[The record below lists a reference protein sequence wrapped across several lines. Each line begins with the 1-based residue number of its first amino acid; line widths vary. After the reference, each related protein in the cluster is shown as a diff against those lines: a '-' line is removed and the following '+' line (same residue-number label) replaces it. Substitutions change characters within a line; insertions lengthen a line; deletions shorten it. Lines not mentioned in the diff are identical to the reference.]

1 MAKKAPVAGSVQ
13 EPAVSGTAPVALSKP
28 EAPAAAPPAAP
39 EQVASAEP
47 VAAAPVVEMKQE
59 APAVVEVVAE
69 QFPRE
74 ITIVNDTPLKFIVA
88 ANLIGPGASASGVVR
103 NQDEI
108 TRIQTDCK
116 HLMSLTPAYAELDPQ
131 PLRVID
137 AAAE

>member
-1 MAKKAPVAGSVQ
+1 MAKKAPVAGSTQ

-28 EAPAAAPPAAP
+28 EAPADSTVAAASAAPVAEPEAPAAP
-39 EQVASAEP
+39 
-47 VAAAPVVEMKQE
+47 AAP
-59 APAVVEVVAE
+59 AAVEVVAE

-74 ITIVNDTPLKFIVA
+74 VTIINDTPLKFIVA
-88 ANLIGPGASASGVVR
+88 AALIGPGDAVPAVVR

-116 HLMSLTPAYAELDPQ
+116 HLMSLTPAFAELDPQ